1 MEVKDYIIHRMLY
14 LVPTVLAVSVIVF
27 ILTRLSGSPI
37 GLYASEYSTPEQIE
51 RLRELYHLNEPLH
64 VQYFYWLRGVL
75 QGDFG
80 WSSQAGA
87 PVTEAF
93 IARAP
98 ASIELAVSGFL
109 IAVSISLVLGTLA
122 GRHPDTWID
131 HASRALAVGGI
142 SLPRFWTALILVYVG
157 FVTFGLFPL
166 GRINADVYQSIA
178 HPTGFYTID
187 ALLAGSLRAFG
198 DALWHL
204 ALPALTIGYAES
216 ALLTRHLRS
225 EIMEKA
231 REEYVDT
238 ARAKGVGEKIV
249 YLKHIRRNAL
259 IPTITVAG
267 ISLAFL
273 IRGVV
278 VVELVFRWPGLGR
291 WIANAAVSGDFS
303 SIMAFVLI
311 VTVIVVTANLVVD
324 VLYAYLDPR
333 IELGE

>member
-1 MEVKDYIIHRMLY
+1 MEVKDYIIHRMIY
-14 LVPTVLAVSVIVF
+14 FVPTVLAVTVIVF
-27 ILTRLSGSPI
+27 GLTRISGSPI
-37 GLYASEYSTPEQIE
+37 GLYASPYSSPEQIAQLRALY
-51 RLRELYHLNEPLH
+51 RLDEPIW
-64 VQYFYWLRGVL
+64 VQYFYWLLGIL

-87 PVTEAF
+87 PVLDALV
-93 IARAP
+93 ARAP
-98 ASIELAVSGFL
+98 ATIELAVAGFL
-109 IAVSISLVLGTLA
+109 IAVTISFFLGTLA

-142 SLPRFWTALILVYVG
+142 SLPRFWTALILVYIG
-157 FVTFGLFPL
+157 FVTFNLFPV
-166 GRINADVYQSIA
+166 GRITPEIYGSIA
-178 HPTGFYTID
+178 HPTGFYTVD
-187 ALLAGSLRAFG
+187 AIVAGSPRALG

-204 ALPALTIGYAES
+204 FLPALTIGYAES

-231 REEYVDT
+231 REEYVNT
-238 ARAKGVGEKIV
+238 ARIKGLPERIV
-249 YLKHIRRNAL
+249 YGKHIRRNAL

-273 IRGVV
+273 MRGVI

-303 SIMAFVLI
+303 SIMAFVLV
-311 VTVIVVTANLVVD
+311 VTVIVVVANLVVD